1 MYQFRS
7 RPTTEWSVIY
17 WICFV
22 TDRPSRGR
30 AAWFTNGFHLW
41 DNNVHL
47 HFLVGFFRFYYYFN
61 FFSPRRLDFGV
72 KIIQHTY
79 LSIIHY
85 STSVT
90 GPVDLSRGVRATVV
104 ATRVYAWNYPNIVL
118 RPSVRPYVRTYVRVT
133 TQSPSCCVVACAK
146 TVNNVWR
153 CASACVTLRLRRS
166 PQPRRR
172 TPGPGAAPAF
182 LVATRRR
189 FRDLAKSTMLFQTD
203 ENDYSVNTYV

>member
-47 HFLVGFFRFYYYFN
+47 HFLVGFFRFYYYYN

-118 RPSVRPYVRTYVRVT
+118 RPSVRTYVRSCYNAVAVVLC
-133 TQSPSCCVVACAK
+133 CCVCENSKQRLALRLCLRHSTSSSISA
-146 TVNNVWR
+146 TATTDAGPRGGTRFFGRHSPEIPGSREINNVISDR
-153 CASACVTLRLRRS
+153 RKRL
-166 PQPRRR
+166 
-172 TPGPGAAPAF
+172 F
-182 LVATRRR
+182 C
-189 FRDLAKSTMLFQTD
+189 
-203 ENDYSVNTYV
+203 